1 MEKRE
6 DGGASGNEAA
16 MASSAGGGG
25 NQEITVNVKFGG
37 RTIPLTVSR
46 DIKVKEVKSLL
57 QPLTNVLVRGQK
69 LISKGKILTDNAS
82 LMELDVQNGAK
93 MMLMASQGLHQGD
106 GPILKNAPTRT
117 ISRSSGNARPV
128 EVSVGKNRVDHW
140 KRMGVISLSLSH
152 LKAIPE
158 EVWACGSSIR
168 LLDISDNSIRDVPSQ
183 IGSLTSL
190 DRLDL
195 SKNDIVD
202 DSIRWDDLVKLKL
215 SSLFLRQNHLTTLP
229 PALGSLTSLVHLI
242 VADNKLT
249 SLPAE
254 IGLLTELK
262 ILNASN
268 NRRVH
273 RVITSIDPSIGN
285 CKYLLELHLSSNL
298 LSEIPE
304 TVGNLQNLK
313 ELYLS
318 NNGLK
323 AVPST
328 LFKNCTALRKLDLHH
343 TEITMNM
350 LREMEGWSQFD
361 ERRKT
366 KTQNLLDYRS
376 LNSTDFDEGADI
388 C

>member
-1 MEKRE
+1 MGPKRQPIWIQDRELKACVNGLLAHTSVLPVNGECRRAEIDAKREEKMEKRE

-25 NQEITVNVKFGG
+25 NEEINVNVKFGG

-46 DIKVKEVKSLL
+46 DFKVKEVKSLL

-215 SSLFLRQNHLTTLP
+215 SSLFLRQNQ
-229 PALGSLTSLVHLI
+229 
-242 VADNKLT
+242 
-249 SLPAE
+249 
-254 IGLLTELK
+254 
-262 ILNASN
+262 
-268 NRRVH
+268 
-273 RVITSIDPSIGN
+273 ITSIDPSIGN

-323 AVPST
+323 AVPNT

>member
-1 MEKRE
+1 MN
-6 DGGASGNEAA
+6 G
-16 MASSAGGGG
+16 AGGGG
-25 NQEITVNVKFGG
+25 GEEITVNVKFGG
-37 RTIPLTVSR
+37 RTIPVTLSTDCR
-46 DIKVKEVKSLL
+46 IKELKAML

-69 LISKGKILTDNAS
+69 LISKGKILTDDAS
-82 LMELDVQNGAK
+82 LRDSDVKDGTK

-106 GPILKNAPTRT
+106 GPILKNAATKP
-117 ISRSSGNARPV
+117 ISRSAVNAKAV
-128 EVSVGKNRVDHW
+128 ELSVGKSRVDHW
-140 KRMGVISLSLSH
+140 KRMRVISLSSSN

-168 LLDISDNSIRDVPSQ
+168 LLDASNNTIRGVPSQ
-183 IGSLTSL
+183 IANLTSL

-202 DSIRWDDLVKLKL
+202 DSLSWEGVMQLKL
-215 SSLFLRQNHLTTLP
+215 SSLFLSQNHLTTLP
-229 PALGSLTSLVHLI
+229 PALGTMTSLVHLV

-254 IGLLTELK
+254 IGLMTELK
-262 ILNASN
+262 TLNARN
-268 NRRVH
+268 NR
-273 RVITSIDPSIGN
+273 ITSIDPSIGN
-285 CKYLLELHLSSNL
+285 CKYLLELDLSSNL
-298 LSEIPE
+298 LSEIPQ

-323 AVPST
+323 AVPSS
-328 LFKNCTALRKLDLHH
+328 LFKNCTSLRKLDLHR

-350 LREMEGWSQFD
+350 LREMEGWNEFD
-361 ERRKT
+361 ERRRA

-376 LNSTDFDEGADI
+376 LHSTDFDEGADI